1 MKIRTFAIAV
11 LRAAA
16 LAALVAGCSS
26 ATGNPQPTYP
36 LPTSPALQTAAVNF
50 TVTLAGAAPASVR
63 GRRPNYLSGGTQSVS
78 ILPIVPGSTTQTPAV
93 LNLVAGAAGCTGSGP
108 TLACTGTVKAPVGE
122 TSFTVTTYAGQ
133 NAKGAVLSV
142 GTFALMVKASAN
154 AATLSNATSLALNG
168 VPASLALAVTPQ
180 ILTLGTGATLSATV
194 TAFDAAGAIII
205 GPGQYTTGIALET
218 ITPASATDS
227 VLSASGVTIPPAVP
241 DCTYPIVPNVT
252 YCYAIGSIAAPGT
265 AIPLTYSGEFVSASS
280 IQLAAESP
288 GLATK
293 AVTIALASPVPGS
306 CSGSPVKVCPGSIV
320 FASALSTPVPVT
332 VSEPGVTEFQGQGST
347 CGASQTALIDN
358 SYSGATG
365 NAFTITAGLNPGSC
379 FFIFSDAANN
389 QTELN
394 VTVLG
399 APPTATPSPS
409 PTPVAT
415 DTPVPTGP
423 VAIAPSNTLEFNGP
437 TAPPQTFTASE
448 AGVASFTLNQTAC
461 AGIVTVGP
469 ASGTAFTATPVS
481 TLTQGGKCTISVLDP
496 SLQFS
501 YVKFYVDGTIITV
514 DKR

>member
-1 MKIRTFAIAV
+1 V
-11 LRAAA
+11 L
-16 LAALVAGCSS
+16 V
-26 ATGNPQPTYP
+26 
-36 LPTSPALQTAAVNF
+36 
-50 TVTLAGAAPASVR
+50 
-63 GRRPNYLSGGTQSVS
+63 
-78 ILPIVPGSTTQTPAV
+78 
-93 LNLVAGAAGCTGSGP
+93 
-108 TLACTGTVKAPVGE
+108 
-122 TSFTVTTYAGQ
+122 
-133 NAKGAVLSV
+133 
-142 GTFALMVKASAN
+142 
-154 AATLSNATSLALNG
+154 
-168 VPASLALAVTPQ
+168 
-180 ILTLGTGATLSATV
+180 
-194 TAFDAAGAIII
+194 
-205 GPGQYTTGIALET
+205 
-218 ITPASATDS
+218 
-227 VLSASGVTIPPAVP
+227 ASGVTIPPTVP
-241 DCTYPIVPNVT
+241 DCTYPTVPNVT
-252 YCYAIGSIAAPGT
+252 HCYAIGSIGAPGN
-265 AIPLTYSGEFVSASS
+265 AIALAYSGEFVSAPS

-288 GLATK
+288 GLTTQ
-293 AVTIALASPVPGS
+293 AVTIPLASPVPGS
-306 CSGSPVKVCPGSIV
+306 CTGSPINVCPGSIV
-320 FASALSTPVPVT
+320 FASALSAPVT
-332 VSEPGVTEFQGQGST
+332 VTVTEPGVTEFQGQGST

-365 NAFTITAGLNPGSC
+365 NTFTISAGLVPGSC

-399 APPTATPSPS
+399 APPTPTPSPT

-461 AGIVTVGP
+461 AGIVTIAQP
-469 ASGTAFTATPVS
+469 AGTAFTVTPIS